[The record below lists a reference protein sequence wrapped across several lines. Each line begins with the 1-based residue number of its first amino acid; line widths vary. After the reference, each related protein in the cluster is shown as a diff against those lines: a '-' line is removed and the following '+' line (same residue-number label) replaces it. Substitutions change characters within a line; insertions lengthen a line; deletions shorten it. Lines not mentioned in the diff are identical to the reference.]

1 MKYAKIL
8 EMTLYHN
15 VAGDKMNVLI
25 VDDSKIVRRVLSSTM
40 KRYFKHP
47 EYQEL
52 NLFEAEDGNEA
63 MAVMK
68 KEQVD
73 IMLLDWNMP
82 NMTGPEVVEAV
93 RANKE
98 WNKTRIVM
106 ATTEGSKSSVLAM
119 IKKGANGYMVK
130 PFVEEAV
137 FKTLDTIT
145 ARMQK

>member
-1 MKYAKIL
+1 
-8 EMTLYHN
+8 
-15 VAGDKMNVLI
+15 MNLLI
-25 VDDSKIVRRVLSSTM
+25 VDDSKIVRRVLTNTM
-40 KRYFKHP
+40 TRYFKAP
-47 EYQEL
+47 KWSEL
-52 NLFEAEDGNEA
+52 NLFEAEDGNAA
-63 MAVMK
+63 MEIMK
-68 KEQVD
+68 KEKID

-130 PFVEEAV
+130 PFQEDAI
-137 FKTLDTIT
+137 FKTMDTIT
-145 ARMQK
+145 ARMPK